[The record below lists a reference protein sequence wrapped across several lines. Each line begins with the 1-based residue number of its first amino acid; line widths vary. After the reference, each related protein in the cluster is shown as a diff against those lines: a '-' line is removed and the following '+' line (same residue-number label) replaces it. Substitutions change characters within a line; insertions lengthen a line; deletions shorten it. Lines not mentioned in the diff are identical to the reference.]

1 MTTKEQISV
10 ECEDYEYG
18 CATANEQYTQG
29 QEPLLCAYHIII
41 CHMCINIMLHGYD
54 TTTYVRVSGGG
65 RTGQGD
71 DDSSGDELHGSSS
84 SSSIV

>member
-1 MTTKEQISV
+1 MSMAAI
-10 ECEDYEYG
+10 
-18 CATANEQYTQG
+18 ANEQYTQG
-29 QEPLLCAYHIII
+29 QESPSCAYHN
-41 CHMCINIMLHGYD
+41 HMCINIMLHGYD